1 MNEYITLAYLGTF
14 AGMVVVVNIVE
25 QFLKPLIDKIK
36 KIHTRYIVWLI
47 AMILSFALQ
56 AITGSFNAEIVYLL
70 LLNSILVTL
79 TAMGTYELVKKV

>member
-14 AGMVVVVNIVE
+14 AGMVVVVNIVV

-79 TAMGTYELVKKV
+79 TAMGTYELVKKA